1 MADTAAHLVDRV
13 FPRVP
18 VRQWVLSLPWEV
30 RYILAR
36 DAKLLT
42 GALRIFTGEVFRH
55 LRRQAGVRRA
65 SDAFPGGVT
74 GVQRF
79 GGALNLN
86 IHFHSLLLDGIYLRE
101 GSGGDLRFHRTP
113 APSKEELERVLSRVR
128 TRIHKFL
135 AARGWHA
142 PDPAEGF
149 SPGVEAEDPTLQ
161 DLFQAASIREWI
173 GLSEEARRVQVVG
186 GGSRGTVPVQD
197 APFSARQGGFSLH
210 AGVRVA
216 GGNREG
222 LERLCRYVLRPPFAV
237 DRLEQLPDGNVVYR
251 FRRPRMDGSS
261 HLVLAPV
268 EFLEKLAA
276 LVPPPRAHL
285 VRYHGVLAPNSRFR
299 KNVIPRGSGEEECP
313 GGCEGEV
320 GGEKATGG
328 GRPFPGDE
336 PCFGTGNSGS
346 EGERK
351 RPRRLDWATLLKRSL
366 DLDVLVC
373 PRCSGRMRLIAAIED
388 AEVAAKILLAMGLP
402 HEEPR
407 LEPARSPP
415 QEAFEFSQL

>member
-55 LRRQAGVRRA
+55 LRRRAGIRRA
-65 SDAFPGGVT
+65 RDAFPGGVT

-86 IHFHSLLLDGIYLRE
+86 IHFHSLLLDGVYLRE
-101 GSGGDLRFHRTP
+101 GTGGDLRFHRTP
-113 APSKEELERVLSRVR
+113 APSKEELERILSRVR
-128 TRIHKFL
+128 TRIFKFL
-135 AARGWHA
+135 AARGW
-142 PDPAEGF
+142 PDPDPGGEP
-149 SPGVEAEDPTLQ
+149 SPGMEGEDPTLQ
-161 DLFQAASIREWI
+161 DIFQAASIREWI
-173 GLSEEARRVQVVG
+173 GLSEEARRVPVLG
-186 GGSRGTVPVQD
+186 GGRTGNGAVGVS
-197 APFSARQGGFSLH
+197 PFSARQGGFSLH

-222 LERLCRYVLRPPFAV
+222 LERLCRYVLRPPFAE
-237 DRLEQLPDGNVVYR
+237 DRLEQLPDGNVLYR

-299 KNVIPRGSGEEECP
+299 KSVTPRGGGEEGCP
-313 GGCEGEV
+313 GGCEGEGCENE
-320 GGEKATGG
+320 GGDEKRMGTDGPARSEG
-328 GRPFPGDE
+328 GRE
-336 PCFGTGNSGS
+336 
-346 EGERK
+346 

-388 AEVAAKILLAMGLP
+388 AEVAEKILRAMGLP
-402 HEEPR
+402 HESPH
-407 LEPARSPP
+407 LEPARPPP
-415 QEAFEFSQL
+415 QEAFEFAQL